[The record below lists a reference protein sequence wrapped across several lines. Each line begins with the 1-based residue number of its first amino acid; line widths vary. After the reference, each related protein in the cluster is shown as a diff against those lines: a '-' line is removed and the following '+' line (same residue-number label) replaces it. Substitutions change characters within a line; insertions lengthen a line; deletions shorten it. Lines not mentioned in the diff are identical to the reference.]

1 MHEYKNDLNFELLYS
16 AICNKNEEF
25 LKYLCIYSRKCMMSQ
40 YVSRMIFYEKEILSK
55 VVELF
60 KYGDSLCLA
69 ANIINAL
76 NPNTIDI
83 IHSKY
88 DWN

>member
-1 MHEYKNDLNFELLYS
+1 
-16 AICNKNEEF
+16 
-25 LKYLCIYSRKCMMSQ
+25 MMSQ

-60 KYGDSLCLA
+60 KYGDSLALG

-83 IHSKY
+83 IHSKFHCHLI
-88 DWN
+88 